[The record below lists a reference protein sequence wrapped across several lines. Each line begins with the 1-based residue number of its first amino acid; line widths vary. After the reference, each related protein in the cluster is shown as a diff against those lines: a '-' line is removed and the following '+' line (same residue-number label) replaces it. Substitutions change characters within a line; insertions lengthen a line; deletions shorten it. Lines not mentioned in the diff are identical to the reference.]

1 MRIASTFI
9 GRMAILSV
17 FLLVSLAMFLYMDL
31 QTGAHIPLLSSKPK
45 ELAFYT
51 QNLDNLVTASQ
62 AQVAG
67 VRVGQ
72 VLDSE
77 ATDKGGKVTFEVY
90 QDHWPLHQGLKIR
103 IGQRSLV
110 GESYLELLDG
120 HGPPIPEGTTLPNDS
135 ILPVVN
141 LYDVYD
147 TLDAKTRATTSQML
161 QSLGQST
168 SQTKDQLSATMDG
181 LSSLGRSGHDAID
194 AIAAQDTDLRKLAA
208 QTTTFLQALDTGEG
222 QIANLVGSANRVTQ
236 ATASQKASF
245 DETVRLLPE
254 TLDNVRDASG
264 SLHDLA
270 GNLSPVAR
278 DLRHA
283 DRKLSDA
290 LIQLPDLSRNLRGLM
305 PPAHGV
311 LRRAPKTLDRVSPFA
326 DDVSDTIGPARTVLA
341 DVNPVVGYLRPY
353 GPDLAAFFA
362 NFSAAA
368 GEHDSAGRYNIRALA
383 MINEKALVTPVGT
396 PLSAAIYSN
405 PFPKPGAGARPGPW
419 NGKYPRVEREP
430 R

>member
-1 MRIASTFI
+1 
-9 GRMAILSV
+9 MAILAV
-17 FLLVSLAMFLYMDL
+17 FLLVSLAMFVYMDL
-31 QTGAHIPLLSSKPK
+31 QTGAHLPLLSAKPN

-51 QNLDNLVTASQ
+51 ENLDNLVTASQ
-62 AQVAG
+62 VQVAG

-77 ATDKGGKVTFEVY
+77 ATEKGGKVTFEVY
-90 QDHWPLHQGLKIR
+90 KEHWPLHQGLKIR

-110 GESYLELLDG
+110 GESYLELRDG
-120 HGPPIPEGTTLPNDS
+120 TGPPIPEGTTLPNDS

-168 SQTKDQLSATMDG
+168 NQTKEQLSATMDG

-194 AIAAQDTDLRKLAA
+194 AIASQDTDLRKLAA
-208 QTTTFLQALDTGEG
+208 ETTTFLQALDTGEG
-222 QIANLVGSANRVTQ
+222 QIANLVSSANRVTQ

-245 DETVRLLPE
+245 DETLRLLPV

-283 DRKLSDA
+283 DRRLSDA
-290 LIQLPDLSRNLRGLM
+290 LVQLPDLSRNLRGLM
-305 PPAHGV
+305 PGAHGV
-311 LRRAPKTLDRVSPFA
+311 LRRAPRTLHEVSPFA
-326 DDVSDTIGPARTVLA
+326 DDLSDTIGPARNVLA

-353 GPDLAAFFA
+353 GPDIAAFFA

-368 GEHDSAGRYNIRALA
+368 AQHDSAGRYNIRALLVF
-383 MINEKALVTPVGT
+383 NEKILATPVGFPT
-396 PLSAAIYSN
+396 SAAIYSN
-405 PFPKPGAGARPGPW
+405 PFPKPGAGTHPGPW
-419 NGKYPRVEREP
+419 NGKYPHVDREP